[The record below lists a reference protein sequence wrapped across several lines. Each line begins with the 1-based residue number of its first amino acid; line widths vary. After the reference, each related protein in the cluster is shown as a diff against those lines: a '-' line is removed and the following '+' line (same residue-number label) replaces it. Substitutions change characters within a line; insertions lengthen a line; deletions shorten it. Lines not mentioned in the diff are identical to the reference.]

1 MGSTLLDEF
10 SMQRFLN
17 VLTWATAGVP
27 HLRLLMAECEQ
38 IYCRGTE
45 RFLMDVRSE
54 VRETGGASAL
64 DAMSRGEQR
73 RLGCRQLMSFCH
85 LVRIVGLAN
94 GAEPR
99 AGEGQSVLRA
109 LTHAS
114 DTLMGRRGLG
124 ASSSCPTTVEFWA

>member
-1 MGSTLLDEF
+1 MLPSSVVEAYDAERAHWTP
-10 SMQRFLN
+10 
-17 VLTWATAGVP
+17 ATVAGLCV
-27 HLRLLMAECEQ
+27 AK
-38 IYCRGTE
+38 
-45 RFLMDVRSE
+45 D
-54 VRETGGASAL
+54 ASFKIPVAL

-99 AGEGQSVLRA
+99 AGERQSVLRA

-124 ASSSCPTTVEFWA
+124 ASSSCPTAVEFWA